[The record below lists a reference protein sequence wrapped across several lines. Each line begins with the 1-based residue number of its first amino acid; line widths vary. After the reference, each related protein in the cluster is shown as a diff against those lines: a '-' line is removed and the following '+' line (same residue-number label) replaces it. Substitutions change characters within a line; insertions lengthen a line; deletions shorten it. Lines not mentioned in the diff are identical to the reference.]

1 VTCTPPF
8 IGSHS
13 ADVKPPRS
21 RAEAIVRLLVANG
34 LCAAR
39 VELLEPEPDGGLSLQ
54 VNGNG

>member
-1 VTCTPPF
+1 
-8 IGSHS
+8 
-13 ADVKPPRS
+13 
-21 RAEAIVRLLVANG
+21 VANG